1 MTTGKFKRTAFLTL
15 SLLFSGLAAAPAV
28 MAGGASDMEGV
39 WENEEIGVVE
49 IAPCKDNDS
58 KFCGYLQMASPKA
71 MEEFK
76 LRVDETSRNIQ
87 GLMVMSDLT
96 PNEEGSKFEDGRFR
110 NTDNSQAQSATLT
123 VKLDGEALNVR
134 ASIGWFGEN
143 FKFNRVTETST
154 LMASARTTPNP
165 RPGS

>member
-1 MTTGKFKRTAFLTL
+1 MATSKFKRTALLTL
-15 SLLFSGLAAAPAV
+15 SILFSGLAASPAV
-28 MAGGASDMEGV
+28 LAGGANDMTGT

-49 IAPCKDNDS
+49 IAPCEDNAS
-58 KFCGYLQMASPKA
+58 KFCGYLQMASPTA
-71 MEEFK
+71 IDEFK

-87 GLMVMSDLT
+87 GLMVMSDLS

-123 VKLDGEALNVR
+123 VKMDGEALNVR

-143 FKFNRVTETST
+143 FKFNRVIEDRQIF
-154 LMASARTTPNP
+154 ASAKITPNP
-165 RPGS
+165 KI

>member
-15 SLLFSGLAAAPAV
+15 SILFSGLAAAPAV
-28 MAGGASDMEGV
+28 MAGGANDMEGV

-58 KFCGYLQMASPKA
+58 KFCGYLQMASPTA
-71 MEEFK
+71 IEEFK
-76 LRVDETSRNIQ
+76 LRVDKTSRSIQ

-96 PNEEGSKFEDGRFR
+96 PNAEESKFEDGRFR

-123 VKLDGEALNVR
+123 IKLDGEALNVR
-134 ASIGWFGEN
+134 ASIGWFGED
-143 FKFNRVTETST
+143 FKFNRVTEDRQIF
-154 LMASARTTPNP
+154 ASANISPKM
-165 RPGS
+165 

>member
-15 SLLFSGLAAAPAV
+15 SILFSGLAAAPAV
-28 MAGGASDMEGV
+28 MAGGANDMEGV

-58 KFCGYLQMASPKA
+58 KFCGYLQMASPTA
-71 MEEFK
+71 IEEFK
-76 LRVDETSRNIQ
+76 LRVDKTSRSIQ

-96 PNEEGSKFEDGRFR
+96 PNAEESKFEDGRFR

-134 ASIGWFGEN
+134 ASIGWFGED
-143 FKFNRVTETST
+143 FKFNRVTEDRQIF
-154 LMASARTTPNP
+154 ASANISPKM
-165 RPGS
+165 